1 MFLDSIR
8 ERQEEEERQR
18 KEKDGEEVKN
28 FRECAF
34 FHLPTTYPMTHF
46 SFCRAVAARANAA
59 NNAAVSLSASSASS
73 AAKPKPPV
81 VKRDVK
87 KVLKGVVVKKKAKPP
102 TVDSSKT
109 GKKDKTQDPSKGDDA
124 QRDVKRRKV
133 AS

>member
-28 FRECAF
+28 FRECVLF
-34 FHLPTTYPMTHF
+34 RIPTMYLMTHA
-46 SFCRAVAARANAA
+46 SFHRAVAARANAA

-73 AAKPKPPV
+73 AAKLKPPV

-87 KVLKGVVVKKKAKPP
+87 KALKGVVVKKKIKPP
-102 TVDSSKT
+102 TVDSLKT
-109 GKKDKTQDPSKGDDA
+109 LKDKTQDPSKSDEA
-124 QRDVKRRKV
+124 QRDVKRRRV